1 MELDI
6 TGARIL
12 WETPINVPV
21 LGQLKISETM
31 VISWLVMLLITG
43 ACIWLTRDLKEEN
56 ISKRQALAELIVE
69 KANQFVVGNMG
80 ERFRYFVP
88 FVAALFATSVLSN
101 LISLIG
107 LRSPTADLS
116 TEAAWAVV
124 VFIMITAQK
133 IKTNGF
139 GGYLKGFTTPIAVM
153 TPFNIL
159 SELAT
164 PVSMACR
171 HFGNILSG
179 VVINALIYGALAV
192 ASSALFG
199 LIPGV
204 VGDVLSKI
212 PFLDVG
218 IPAILSVYFRLVLR
232 LYAGIYLLY
241 ADSHVYCKRCGRR
254 LKVTAQDDQKIYYSK
269 EDFYYGI
276 SDARKRYRISW
287 LCNRCRL
294 LPDRRYRTWYW

>member
-6 TGARIL
+6 SGAKVLFTIPIDLPIL
-12 WETPINVPV
+12 GE
-21 LGQLKISETM
+21 LQISETII
-31 VISWLVMLLITG
+31 VSWIVMLLITG
-43 ACIWLTRDLKEEN
+43 LCIWLTHDLKVEN
-56 ISKRQALAELIVE
+56 ISKRQAVAELLVE
-69 KANQFVVGNMG
+69 KANNFVVGNMG
-80 ERFRYFVP
+80 EKFRYLIP
-88 FVAALFATSVLSN
+88 FVSALFVTSVVSN

-124 VFIMITAQK
+124 VFIMITSQK

-179 VVINALIYGALAV
+179 VVINALLYSALAV
-192 ASSALFG
+192 ASSALLG
-199 LIPGV
+199 LLPGI
-204 VGDVLSKI
+204 VGDVLAKI
-212 PFLDVG
+212 PILDVG
-218 IPAILSVYFRLVLR
+218 VPAVLSVYFDWFSGVMQAFIFCMLTVM
-232 LYAGIYLLY
+232 YIAN
-241 ADSHVYCKRCGRR
+241 A
-254 LKVTAQDDQKIYYSK
+254 A
-269 EDFYYGI
+269 EE
-276 SDARKRYRISW
+276 
-287 LCNRCRL
+287 
-294 LPDRRYRTWYW
+294 